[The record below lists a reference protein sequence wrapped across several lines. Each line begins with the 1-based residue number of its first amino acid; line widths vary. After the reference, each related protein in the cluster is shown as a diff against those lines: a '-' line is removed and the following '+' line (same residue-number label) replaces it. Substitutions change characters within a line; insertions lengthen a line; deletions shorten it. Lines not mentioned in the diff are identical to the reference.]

1 MSSDRTPGKWFD
13 LGGGSADPAP
23 AQQAN
28 RFPSM
33 PNINIP
39 GMRRQEEPTLAN
51 EMCAMCPS
59 LTFQQRLIG
68 FGICLVCGYLL
79 SFLSTFMVISGDLTS
94 FALLYCLG
102 SLIAISATA

>member
-23 AQQAN
+23 TQSAN

-39 GMRRQEEPTLAN
+39 GMRRQEVRCNPFEYN
-51 EMCAMCPS
+51 FK
-59 LTFQQRLIG
+59 LTN
-68 FGICLVCGYLL
+68 
-79 SFLSTFMVISGDLTS
+79 
-94 FALLYCLG
+94 
-102 SLIAISATA
+102 